1 MARYKSFDTERLH
14 IVPTTIDDAPFI
26 LELLNTPKWLAFIGD
41 RNVYSLPAAYDYIQ
55 DRILTQYDRLGFG
68 NYTMMLK
75 GNGTKVGACG
85 LYDRTGVEGIDI
97 GFAMLPNFE
106 RQGYAFE
113 AASKLIE
120 AAATEFELRS
130 IKAITLAE
138 NMDSRKLLEKLGLT
152 YQETIRLP
160 GDDQDVMVYQVNL
173 S

>member
-1 MARYKSFDTERLH
+1 
-14 IVPTTIDDAPFI
+14 
-26 LELLNTPKWLAFIGD
+26 
-41 RNVYSLPAAYDYIQ
+41 
-55 DRILTQYDRLGFG
+55 
-68 NYTMMLK
+68 
-75 GNGTKVGACG
+75 
-85 LYDRTGVEGIDI
+85 
-97 GFAMLPNFE
+97 MLPNFE